1 MTLLAAYCI
10 LKMTRSSLRLHVDIE
25 AGEEA
30 IFTAIRFTKRCS
42 LQNNDLDAKNGNIL
56 TQLWGSERAFRKS
69 EDEEQDGLWLMLRSR
84 LVSCSNTSLSGSV
97 LDPYLLGAQALAL
110 SILAGIFPQFAIFT
124 FSTHNVPFQ
133 TGFTAV

>member
-1 MTLLAAYCI
+1 MARLDADGDLALYATHYIRRMTLLAAYCV
-10 LKMTRSSLRLHVDIE
+10 LKMTRSSQRWHVDVE

-56 TQLWGSERAFRKS
+56 TQLWGSKRAFRKS

-84 LVSCSNTSLSGSV
+84 LVSYSDTSLSS
-97 LDPYLLGAQALAL
+97 LLPDPSLL
-110 SILAGIFPQFAIFT
+110 
-124 FSTHNVPFQ
+124 ST
-133 TGFTAV
+133 